1 MPRPKKSFSPEFK
14 DEAVKMVIETSRPI
28 ARVAKELG
36 INEGTLGN
44 WVGIYRREHAGEEPA
59 LTVNERA
66 RLRELER
73 ETRELK
79 MENDF
84 LKKAAGVLCQRSSVS
99 DKFEFIDVEYAAYQE
114 SDEQYVPSIV
124 KMCIWM
130 QVSRSGFYGWR
141 DKPES
146 ATAKR
151 RGILAL
157 YIRKSFGDSDDTY
170 GYRRVHAD
178 LVAWGVPAGPELV
191 RSLMRELGLEPCQPR
206 PWRVSLTEG
215 DGQEHDI
222 PDLVNRDFTAD
233 APGEKMVGDITYI
246 PTWEGWLFLATVID
260 CHTKAVIGWAAD
272 DNYKTPLIEKAIEMA
287 ARNYPLAENA
297 VFHSDRG
304 SNYTS
309 CQFAATLKRYG
320 LRQSVGRTG
329 ICYDNAM
336 AESFF
341 AALKNERV
349 HRTQYP
355 TREHARRDVVRYIE
369 FWYNSKRRH
378 SGLQYRTPQQ
388 VHDEYL
394 EQQIAA

>member
-44 WVGIYRREHAGEEPA
+44 WVSVYRREHAGEEPP

-73 ETRELK
+73 ETREQK
-79 MENDF
+79 MELEF
-84 LKKAAGVLCQRSSVS
+84 LKKAAGILRPRPSVTER
-99 DKFEFIDVEYAAYQE
+99 FEFIDAEYAAHQE
-114 SDEQYVPSIV
+114 SDKQYVPSIV
-124 KMCIWM
+124 KMCRWM
-130 QVSRSGFYGWR
+130 EVSRSGFYEWR
-141 DKPES
+141 KAPES
-146 ATAKR
+146 ATARR
-151 RGILAL
+151 RGMLAL
-157 YIRKSFGDSDDTY
+157 IVMKSFGESDGTY

-178 LVAWGVPAGPELV
+178 LVAWGVAAGPELV
-191 RSLMRELGLEPCQPR
+191 RSVMRELGLEPCQPR
-206 PWRVSLTEG
+206 PWRFSLTEG

-222 PDLVNRDFTAD
+222 PDLVQRDFTAD
-233 APGEKMVGDITYI
+233 APGRKMVGDITYI
-246 PTWEGWLFLATVID
+246 SSWEGWLYLATVID
-260 CHTKAVIGWAAD
+260 CHTKEVIGWATG
-272 DNYKTPLIEKAIEMA
+272 DNYKAPLIEKAIEMA
-287 ARNYPLAENA
+287 ARNYPLAA
-297 VFHSDRG
+297 GAIFHSDRG

-309 CQFAATLKRYG
+309 RKFARTLERHS
-320 LRQSVGRTG
+320 LRHSVGRTG

-378 SGLQYRTPQQ
+378 SGLQYRIPRQ
-388 VHDEYL
+388 VHEEYL
-394 EQQIAA
+394 ERQSAA